1 MISALYIP
9 ESYTIFIMST
19 SPIIIT
25 LDGNIGAGKSTLL
38 AAIAAAIPEVTVV
51 PEPVGTW
58 LTLKNAAG
66 KSLLELFYEDTDRWA
81 YTFQNCAILTRLLE
95 TQKIL
100 RSYKPT
106 PGKLPIIITERSVLT
121 DRYVFADMLH
131 RQGKLDDLE
140 WDLYLKWFDAFAAD
154 LPIKGIIY
162 LTTGVETSNDRIK
175 LRHRVGEDGIP
186 TEYLSDLDAQH
197 AAWID
202 GATLPVHRVSTDVGH
217 SLEDAVESV
226 RAWINALAAKVE

>member
-1 MISALYIP
+1 MD
-9 ESYTIFIMST
+9 T
-19 SPIIIT
+19 PIIIT

-51 PEPVGTW
+51 AEPVGTW

-66 KSLLELFYEDTDRWA
+66 KSLLELFYEDTERWA

-100 RSYKPT
+100 RTYVPT

-140 WDLYLKWFDAFAAD
+140 WELYMKWFDAFAAD

-162 LTTGVETSNDRIK
+162 LTTGVGTSADRIK
-175 LRHRVGEDGIP
+175 LRHRAGEDSIP
-186 TEYLSDLDAQH
+186 TAYLSDLDSQH
-197 AAWID
+197 ASWID
-202 GATLPVHRVSTDVGH
+202 SIHLPVLRVNTDVGH
-217 SLEDAVESV
+217 TIDDAVDAV
-226 RAWINALAAKVE
+226 RTWIKTLLPS